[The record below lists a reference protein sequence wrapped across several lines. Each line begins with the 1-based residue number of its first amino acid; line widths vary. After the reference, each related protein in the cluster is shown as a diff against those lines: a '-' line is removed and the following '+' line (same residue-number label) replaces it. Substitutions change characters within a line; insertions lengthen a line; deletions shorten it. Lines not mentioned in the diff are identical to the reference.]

1 MVSIDTSVSDSVYSG
16 QRYSAVTKR
25 IAIMVYTLEEVADIL
40 KVSVSTVRRLI
51 KEGQLKT
58 VRVRTQLRVTKEELD
73 RFLKSQSS

>member
-1 MVSIDTSVSDSVYSG
+1 
-16 QRYSAVTKR
+16 
-25 IAIMVYTLEEVADIL
+25 MVYTLEEVADIL